1 MSSAE
6 ALAAVEAWLA
16 DAGVEATRPSATGFD
31 LTLSGERKRTLPVHI
46 EVGERTLTVQALFL
60 RAPDERAGELYAYLL
75 SRNLRS
81 YVARFALHPDGDV
94 LLLAVLPLAAVDAAE
109 LDRVMGQL
117 LATAEEA
124 FEHALRTGFGAYIAR
139 EQAWRQRAGLPRN
152 PIT

>member
-1 MSSAE
+1 MSTAA

-16 DAGVEATRPSATGFD
+16 EADVEAARPSPTGFD
-31 LTLSGERKRTLPVHI
+31 LTLAGERKRALPVHL
-46 EVGERTLTVQALFL
+46 EVGERTLTIQALFL

-75 SRNLRS
+75 ARNLRS
-81 YVARFALHPDGDV
+81 YVARFALHPDGDI

-117 LATAEEA
+117 LATADEA